1 MTHFGRV
8 LLYSPNTY
16 TVAKIFCGLF
26 GYDLTFS
33 FLFTFSPPAPQPGV
47 LIPSFPFVLSQHS
60 SSLGRLL
67 AATREGSCERKE
79 GIKVLD
85 GRAVSA
91 KLMTSGFLK
100 GNDKESLAGMKLKAL
115 EILNNTVTVW
125 EGQGYKIN
133 YISVS
138 SLLSLQEGY

>member
-1 MTHFGRV
+1 M
-8 LLYSPNTY
+8 
-16 TVAKIFCGLF
+16 
-26 GYDLTFS
+26 
-33 FLFTFSPPAPQPGV
+33 
-47 LIPSFPFVLSQHS
+47 
-60 SSLGRLL
+60 
-67 AATREGSCERKE
+67 
-79 GIKVLD
+79 D